1 VLKAQLSV
9 YYLLQ
14 PACEKRVVHY
24 VERLSGN
31 EKVDVVKLP
40 PILTVIL
47 DGVADI

>member
-1 VLKAQLSV
+1 M

-14 PACEKRVVHY
+14 PACEKRLVHY

-47 DGVADI
+47 DGMGGVADI